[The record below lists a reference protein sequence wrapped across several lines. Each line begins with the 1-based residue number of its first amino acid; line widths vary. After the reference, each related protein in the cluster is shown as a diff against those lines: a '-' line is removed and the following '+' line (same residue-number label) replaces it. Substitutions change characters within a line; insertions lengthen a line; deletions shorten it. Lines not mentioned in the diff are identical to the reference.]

1 MRIVDGSKITRRD
14 EAKKLGKDKLGE
26 ENPIV
31 LEDFSTLPVAKQPSA
46 YKKKKNANKQDA
58 EKQRRLKRLLYIR
71 QILGS
76 EKAIAY
82 YYNLQIPR
90 VRLWFAAHQPP
101 DEALIDLMEFAIAS
115 NAERSCGFK
124 EFVKKIRLLEN
135 IDVTEQENRHL
146 TERERTIKEIFVR
159 YRENRIPLPQLYAE
173 YGTDLVNAM
182 KSFFNILDE

>member
-1 MRIVDGSKITRRD
+1 MRIVDGTAITRRD
-14 EAKKLGKDKLGE
+14 EKKKLTKDELGE
-26 ENPIV
+26 NNPV
-31 LEDFSTLPVAKQPSA
+31 ELEDFSKLPATKPPSP

-76 EKAIAY
+76 EKALAY
-82 YYNLQIPR
+82 YYNFQIQR
-90 VRLWFAAHQPP
+90 VRVWFGSHQPP

-115 NAERSCGFK
+115 NAERACGFK

-135 IDVTEQENRHL
+135 IDVTEQEERHL
-146 TERERTIKEIFVR
+146 TDRERTIKEIFVR

-173 YGTDLVNAM
+173 YGNDLVNAM
-182 KSFFNILDE
+182 KSFFNILD